1 MRTVEGMKDYQKVGF
16 AILALLLVGGSIFLV
31 IYLTQGG
38 EGDSTNIPGN
48 PSEVVRLPL
57 G

>member
-1 MRTVEGMKDYQKVGF
+1 MKDYHKVGF
-16 AILALLLVGGSIFLV
+16 VLLTVLLVGGGIFLA

-38 EGDSTNIPGN
+38 EGDSTDIPGN